1 MTSAA
6 DGGPQE
12 RAGRYRPITVIL
24 ALSVA
29 LNLFFVAGAAWT
41 RLHAPRGWPERHREM
56 LADLDLD
63 PKQRAAFDDFV
74 AAVSTNFAQMRREI
88 GPLMGSA
95 WAELAKPQANEAQ
108 VVQRVDEVSEK
119 RRAFLHDA
127 ATRTIEFLALLSPEQ
142 RVTFTEIARDRPHA
156 RIHRANPDR
165 PSPGAK

>member
-12 RAGRYRPITVIL
+12 RAGRYRLITVIL

-29 LNLFFVAGAAWT
+29 LNLFFVAGAVWT

-63 PKQRAAFDDFV
+63 PKQRAAFDHFV
-74 AAVSTNFAQMRREI
+74 AAIRSNFGQMRREI

-95 WAELAKPQANEAQ
+95 WAELAKSQPNESQ
-108 VVQRVDEVSEK
+108 VMRLVDEVSEK
-119 RRAFLHDA
+119 RRAFLQDA
-127 ATRTIEFLALLSPEQ
+127 ASRTIEFLALLSPEQ
-142 RVTFTEIARDRPHA
+142 RVTFTEIARDQPHA
-156 RIHRANPDR
+156 RIRHTDPDR